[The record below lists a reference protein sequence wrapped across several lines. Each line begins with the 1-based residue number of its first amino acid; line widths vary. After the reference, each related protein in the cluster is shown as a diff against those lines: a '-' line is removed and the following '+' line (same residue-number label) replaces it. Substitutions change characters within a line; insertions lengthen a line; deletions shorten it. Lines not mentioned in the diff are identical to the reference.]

1 MEIRIVLRGALSGAI
16 AGILGFAFA
25 RVFAE
30 PVINKA
36 IDYESGR
43 DDILAALNKAAGR
56 VVAPDGPE
64 IFSRTIQSTIG
75 IATGIIA
82 FSAATGALVA
92 VAYVVL
98 HGRCNVR
105 PRNLVWLIAGFGFL
119 GVYLLPFVK
128 YPANPP
134 AIGHTFTSVTRG
146 HLYLTMVA
154 CSLIL
159 LGLAV
164 YLARKLAPRF
174 GVTGAVVISAVA
186 FLVVYGVLIGLL
198 PSLGNLPA
206 NVAASNQFGY
216 ARAAT
221 ETPQPIVNILSTPL
235 TVNGKVIQPGQI
247 VYPGFDPD
255 VLWKF
260 RWYSIINQALIWL
273 TVALILGALV
283 ERFLAGPKRDR
294 APEVEDLPVSV
305 EPTEVI
311 ESDEVV
317 GAGESVP
324 ATETSRPERSP
335 VSSVPTAPSDRR
347 AAGSAGKQPAESASP
362 GRP

>member
-1 MEIRIVLRGALSGAI
+1 MEIRIILRGALSGVI

-25 RVFAE
+25 RIFAE
-30 PVINKA
+30 PVIDQA
-36 IDYESGR
+36 IAYESGR

-56 VVAPDGPE
+56 VAAPDGPE

-82 FSAATGALVA
+82 FSAAMGALVA
-92 VAYVVL
+92 VAYLVL
-98 HGRCNVR
+98 HGRFQIR
-105 PRNLVWLIAGFGFL
+105 PRNLVWMIAGFGFL

-134 AIGHTFTSVTRG
+134 AIGHTFTITTRG
-146 HLYLTMVA
+146 QLYLSAVA

-174 GVTGAVVISAVA
+174 GLLGAVLVSAVA
-186 FLVVYGVLIGLL
+186 FLAVYGVVIGLL
-198 PSLGNLPA
+198 PALGDLPG
-206 NVAASNQFGY
+206 NVAASSQFGY

-235 TVNGKVIQPGQI
+235 TVGGKVIAPGQI
-247 VYPGFDPD
+247 VYPGFDAD

-273 TVALILGALV
+273 TMALVFGALL
-283 ERFLAGPKRDR
+283 ERFLGGPRR
-294 APEVEDLPVSV
+294 EPEARQAPE
-305 EPTEVI
+305 
-311 ESDEVV
+311 
-317 GAGESVP
+317 P
-324 ATETSRPERSP
+324 AP
-335 VSSVPTAPSDRR
+335 
-347 AAGSAGKQPAESASP
+347 AASGQP
-362 GRP
+362 